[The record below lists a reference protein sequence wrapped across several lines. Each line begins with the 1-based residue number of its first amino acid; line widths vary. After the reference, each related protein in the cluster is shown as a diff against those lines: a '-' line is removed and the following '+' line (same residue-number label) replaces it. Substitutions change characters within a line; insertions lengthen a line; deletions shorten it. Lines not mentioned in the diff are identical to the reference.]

1 MVGHEGEGKDT
12 PRAAN
17 SGLTELFLQ
26 PFPVHVIAYDVLA
39 AIAAGHQVVD
49 RAGVLET

>member
-1 MVGHEGEGKDT
+1 VVGHDGERVNT

-26 PFPVHVIAYDVLA
+26 PFPVYVIAYDVLA
-39 AIAAGHQVVD
+39 AVAAGHQVVD
-49 RAGVLET
+49 RATVLET

>member
-1 MVGHEGEGKDT
+1 M
-12 PRAAN
+12 RAKAKTRHDHN

-49 RAGVLET
+49 RAGLET